1 MKGQTKQER
10 KQSLHEPKLK
20 KRQKTGGSGFLAPL
34 PLSNALVKFFGTGEN
49 ALSRGAVVKRMWD
62 YIKQNDLQDPSNK
75 RRILCDDKLK
85 ELFDVDSF
93 NGFSVSKLLAAH
105 FIKT

>member
-1 MKGQTKQER
+1 MNFSSLMIVGSKKSKKDSRLILNLTFHYYSG
-10 KQSLHEPKLK
+10 LHEPKQK

-62 YIKQNDLQDPSNK
+62 YIKQNDLQVCHLPF
-75 RRILCDDKLK
+75 
-85 ELFDVDSF
+85 LFRV
-93 NGFSVSKLLAAH
+93 LANFVA
-105 FIKT
+105 F